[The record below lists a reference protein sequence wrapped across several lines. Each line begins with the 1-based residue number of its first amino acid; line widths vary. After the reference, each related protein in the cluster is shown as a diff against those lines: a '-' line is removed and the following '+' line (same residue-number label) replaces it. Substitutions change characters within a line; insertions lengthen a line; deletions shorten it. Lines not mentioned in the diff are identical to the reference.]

1 MVIVLIIPNAVF
13 GRRLWFFIDHHT
25 GIALTGELIGTEFTV
40 TLLSLELKE
49 RPTRRN
55 QVKTGPLP

>member
-25 GIALTGELIGTEFTV
+25 GIALTGELIGSEFTV
-40 TLLSLELKE
+40 IFVWVS
-49 RPTRRN
+49 N
-55 QVKTGPLP
+55 